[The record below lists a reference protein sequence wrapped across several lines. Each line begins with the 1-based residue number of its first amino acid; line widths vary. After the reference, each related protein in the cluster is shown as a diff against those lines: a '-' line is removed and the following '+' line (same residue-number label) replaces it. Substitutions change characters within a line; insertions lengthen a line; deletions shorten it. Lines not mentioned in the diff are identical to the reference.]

1 MDSGGGF
8 TTNIAMVAACPY
20 PARRGTPVRIQRL
33 AEGMAARGHKVHVVT
48 YHYGSGA
55 SGSTLS
61 VHRIPRISS
70 YENLSPGP
78 TYVKLALLDPLL
90 AVKLWQVLRRHQVDV
105 IHAHHFE
112 GLLVAAA
119 ARLRA
124 RIPLVFDAHTLLT
137 SELPFYPLKLPRW
150 LTNGIATSFDRHLP
164 GIADHV
170 ITVTE
175 RIRQRLLRFGRVP
188 EERVSVVPN
197 GVESELFADGLNRPP
212 KGSNGRPTL
221 IFTGNLAPYQGIDLM
236 LMALKKVLN
245 RRSDVRLK
253 IVTDSSFEHY
263 DALAR
268 ELGISDSIELV
279 RAQFEDIPML
289 LAGATV
295 AVNPRTECD
304 GIPVKLLN
312 YMAAGK
318 PVLSFAGSAPGV
330 CHRQTGWLVPDG
342 DIDGFAEG
350 ALTLLSN
357 TELASAL
364 GQNARRLVQDQHD
377 WGRSAELTENI
388 YHRVIRERAT
398 QE

>member
-1 MDSGGGF
+1 
-8 TTNIAMVAACPY
+8 MVAACPY
-20 PARRGTPVRIQRL
+20 PARRGTPIRIHRL
-33 AEGMAARGHKVHVVT
+33 AEGMAARGHRVHVVT
-48 YHYGSGA
+48 YHYGTGA

-61 VHRIPRISS
+61 VHRIPRIRS
-70 YENLSPGP
+70 YQNLSPGP
-78 TYVKLALLDPLL
+78 TYMKLALLDPLL
-90 AVKLWQVLRRHQVDV
+90 AVKLWQVLRRHRVDV

-124 RIPLVFDAHTLLT
+124 RIPLVFDAHTLLS

-150 LTNGIATSFDRHLP
+150 LTKGIATRFDRHLP

-197 GVESELFADGLNRPP
+197 GVESEFFSDGVNRTA
-212 KGSNGRPTL
+212 NGRSSRPTL

-236 LMALKKVLN
+236 LLALKKVLN

-253 IVTDSSFEHY
+253 IVTESSFEHY

-268 ELGISDSIELV
+268 ELGISESIELV
-279 RAQFEDIPML
+279 RAQFEEIPML

-364 GQNARRLVQDQHD
+364 GQNARRLVRDQHD
-377 WGRSAELTENI
+377 WNRSAELTENI
-388 YHRVIRERAT
+388 YHQVIRERAT

>member
-1 MDSGGGF
+1 
-8 TTNIAMVAACPY
+8 MVAACPY
-20 PARRGTPVRIQRL
+20 PARRGTPIRIHRL
-33 AEGMAARGHKVHVVT
+33 SEAMAARGHQVHVVT
-48 YHYGSGA
+48 YHYGSAEVGP
-55 SGSTLS
+55 TLS
-61 VHRIPRISS
+61 VHRIPKIKS
-70 YENLSPGP
+70 YNNLSPGP

-90 AVKLWQVLRRHQVDV
+90 AVKLWQVLRHHRVDI

-119 ARLRA
+119 ARLRGKTP
-124 RIPLVFDAHTLLT
+124 IIFDAHTLLT
-137 SELPFYPLKLPRW
+137 SELPFYSLGLPRW
-150 LTNGIATSFDRHLP
+150 LTNRIAASFDRRLP
-164 GIADHV
+164 AIADHV

-175 RIRQRLLRFGRVP
+175 RIRQRLLQFGRVP

-197 GVESELFADGLNRPP
+197 GIESQFFSDSASREGKGVNGRP
-212 KGSNGRPTL
+212 SRPTL

-236 LMALKKVLN
+236 LQALRKVLN

-253 IVTDSSFEHY
+253 IVTESSFEHY

-268 ELGISDSIELV
+268 ELGISGSIELV
-279 RAQFEDIPML
+279 RAQFEEIPML

-342 DIDGFAEG
+342 DVDGFAEG
-350 ALTLLSN
+350 ALTLLGN
-357 TELASAL
+357 AELASAL
-364 GQNARRLVQDQHD
+364 GQNARQLVKDQHD
-377 WGRSAELTENI
+377 WDRSAELTENI